1 MSSLPLTAAQERLLH
16 FIETTFQRRGYP
28 PSLEEMAQA
37 MGAAFRSGVQ
47 VHLRALER
55 KGYIRR
61 GAGQSRALEVIH
73 PMLPA
78 PGTVPILGRV
88 AAGRPLLAVENYDG
102 MLSLGP
108 DLLGKGPHFALHVHG
123 DSMIGAGIVDGDYV
137 LVRQQ
142 DTAEVG
148 EIVIALLGEEATVK
162 RLRNRGKALVLEA
175 ANPAYAPIPLTHST
189 PPPRILGKVVGV
201 YHPLEPAGK
210 P

>member
-1 MSSLPLTAAQERLLH
+1 MSSLPLTAAQERLLR
-16 FIETTFQRRGYP
+16 FIETTLQRRGYP

-47 VHLRALER
+47 VHLRALAR

-61 GAGQSRALEVIH
+61 GAGQSRALEVVH

-78 PGTVPILGRV
+78 SGTVPILGRV

-102 MLSLGP
+102 VLSLGP

-123 DSMIGAGIVDGDYV
+123 DSMIGVGIVDGDYV

-162 RLRNRGKALVLEA
+162 RLRKRGKTLYLEA
-175 ANPAYAPIPLTHST
+175 ANPAYPPIPLTHT
-189 PPPRILGKVVGV
+189 IPPPRILGKVVGV
-201 YHPLEPAGK
+201 YHPLEPSR
-210 P
+210 

>member
-1 MSSLPLTAAQERLLH
+1 MSLLPLTAAQERLLR
-16 FIETTFQRRGYP
+16 FIETTLQRRGYP

-37 MGAAFRSGVQ
+37 TGAAFRSGVQ
-47 VHLRALER
+47 VHLRALAR

-61 GAGQSRALEVIH
+61 GLGQSRALAVVR
-73 PMLPA
+73 PLLPG

-88 AAGRPLLAVENYDG
+88 AAGRPLLAIENYEG

-108 DLLGKGPHFALHVHG
+108 DLLGKGPHFALRVHG
-123 DSMIGAGIVDGDYV
+123 DSMLGAGIVAGDYI

-162 RLRNRGKALVLEA
+162 RLRQRGRTMYLEA
-175 ANPAYAPIPLTHST
+175 ANPAYAPIPLIHST
-189 PPPRILGKVVGV
+189 PSPRILGKVVGV
-201 YHPLEPAGK
+201 YHPLEPSR
-210 P
+210 

>member
-1 MSSLPLTAAQERLLH
+1 MSSLPLTAAQERLLR
-16 FIETTFQRRGYP
+16 FIETTLQRRGYP
-28 PSLEEMAQA
+28 PSLDEMAQA

-47 VHLRALER
+47 VHLRALVR

-61 GAGQSRALEVIH
+61 GVGQSRALAVVH
-73 PMLPA
+73 PVLPA
-78 PGTVPILGRV
+78 PGAVPILGRV

-108 DLLGKGPHFALHVHG
+108 DLLGKGPHFALHV
-123 DSMIGAGIVDGDYV
+123 
-137 LVRQQ
+137 
-142 DTAEVG
+142 G

-162 RLRNRGKALVLEA
+162 RLRKRGKVLVLEA

-201 YHPLEPAGK
+201 YHPLEPSR
-210 P
+210 

>member
-1 MSSLPLTAAQERLLH
+1 MSSPPLTAAQARLLR
-16 FIETTFQRRGYP
+16 FIETTLHRRGYP

-47 VHLRALER
+47 GHLRALAR

-61 GAGQSRALEVIH
+61 DLGQYRALEVVH
-73 PMLPA
+73 PLLPA

-108 DLLGKGPHFALHVHG
+108 DLLGKGPHFALQVHG
-123 DSMIGAGIVDGDYV
+123 DSMLGAGIVAGDYV

-162 RLRNRGKALVLEA
+162 RLRKRGKALVLEA
-175 ANPAYAPIPLTHST
+175 ANPAYAPIPLTHSL

-201 YHPLEPAGK
+201 YHPLEPAR
-210 P
+210 

>member
-1 MSSLPLTAAQERLLH
+1 MSSLPLTAAQERLLR
-16 FIETTFQRRGYP
+16 FIETTLQRRGYP

-47 VHLRALER
+47 VHLRALAR

-61 GAGQSRALEVIH
+61 ETGHSRALEVIH
-73 PMLPA
+73 PVLPG

-88 AAGRPLLAVENYDG
+88 AAGRPPLAVENYDG

-108 DLLGKGPHFALHVHG
+108 DLLGKGPHFALQVHG
-123 DSMIGAGIVDGDYV
+123 DSMIGAGIVEGDYV

-148 EIVIALLGEEATVK
+148 EIVIALLGEDATVK
-162 RLRNRGKALVLEA
+162 RLRKRGRTLFLEA
-175 ANPAYAPIPLTHST
+175 ANAAYAPIPLTHAV
-189 PPPRILGKVVGV
+189 PPPRILGKVVGI
-201 YHPLEPAGK
+201 YHPLEPSR
-210 P
+210 